1 MRIDR
6 LQKSVL
12 VFYLFCPVDIVC
24 SITFQYHICVNKSAN
39 ELPQD
44 PPSLLPL
51 FHPASGTSA
60 TACKSRPRNE

>member
-24 SITFQYHICVNKSAN
+24 SITFQFHICVNKSAN

-44 PPSLLPL
+44 PPS
-51 FHPASGTSA
+51 HPATGTSA
-60 TACKSRPRNE
+60 TACKSQPRNE